1 MSRET
6 RFSYFLAEDIYR
18 SFGIGNYCPQAVKG
32 RLAGNARDPGGDTMS
47 DYLEDRS
54 PIPSK
59 KPFDVWLERVSTIV
73 KIGAIVVGGIW
84 AYHHFGLFEEPELQH
99 RARLDGRVEWKK
111 PLNSDCIGWFIIKFE
126 NIGKRPIEL
135 TDLTFNVWHIEPSA
149 STAPITYVDVVNADK
164 LAPLVNATIVPKSKE
179 NEAIIETIYPPGVS
193 DEVGLMVT
201 VKGDAGKLLLFKATG
216 KSRIEGEI
224 TKDWYTHSVGYACEE
239 KDGR

>member
-1 MSRET
+1 
-6 RFSYFLAEDIYR
+6 
-18 SFGIGNYCPQAVKG
+18 
-32 RLAGNARDPGGDTMS
+32 MS

-99 RARLDGRVEWKK
+99 RARLDARVEWKK

-135 TDLTFNVWHIEPSA
+135 TDLTFNVWHLEPSF
-149 STAPITYVDVVNADK
+149 STAPITYVDVVNAAK
-164 LAPLVNATIVPKSKE
+164 LAPLVNATIVPKKSNE
-179 NEAIIETIYPPGVS
+179 NEPIIETIYPPGVS

-216 KSRIEGEI
+216 KSLIKGERP
-224 TKDWYTHSVGYACEE
+224 KDWYTHSVGYACEE